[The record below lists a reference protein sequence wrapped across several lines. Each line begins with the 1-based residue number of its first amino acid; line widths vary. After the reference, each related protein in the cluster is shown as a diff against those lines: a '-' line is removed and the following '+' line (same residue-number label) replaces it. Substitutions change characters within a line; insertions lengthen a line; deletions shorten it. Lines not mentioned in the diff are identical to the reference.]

1 MTDQEPGGAQDG
13 QDRPNLPA
21 VPGDVSGPVSGR
33 PVYQDVT
40 TPGQRRPILPHWLS
54 SRDAATQHA
63 RRVTGAAAHTTAY
76 HAVRSPVYL
85 LHAAFWA
92 PVGAVKLAL
101 RWLAWWLVPVPVE
114 VWADAVADG
123 HRAWHRT
130 HAVHMQI
137 TKNRA
142 IISLVVVAAVVAGA
156 AAASRYVPGWGWVL
170 LGLAV
175 LPLLARHGRP
185 SSVRIVGQATVP
197 QQYEAL
203 TLDVVTRALG
213 SLGLSG
219 INTWRREGREIDY
232 TTPVKEAGPGFSV
245 GMNLPY
251 GTTAAMVIERRG
263 QLASGLRRPLG
274 AVWPEPG
281 SEHEGHL
288 ELWVGRE
295 DVAKRKPVPW
305 PLLKAAQVDIFQPV
319 AFATDMRGRPVKVP
333 LIYHNW
339 LIGSM
344 PRNGK
349 TVAVRGLCCA
359 AALDPLAELW
369 IAELK
374 GTGDLDALEQVS
386 HRFVSGIDE
395 VSIEYAAES
404 LRKLRAE
411 VERRAPRVKALPAEL
426 CPQRKVTRE
435 IAKRRS
441 LRLWPIVCT
450 IDECQNLFA
459 HPKYGKQAG
468 SDAEFI
474 IKVGPALGIVL
485 ILATQRPDKDSLPTG
500 ISGNASLRFCLYV
513 AGQIETDMILGT
525 SAYKNGLRP
534 STLRPE
540 IDAGTGYLK
549 GATPAPVVVHTYG
562 HDVGAAKTVAAR
574 ARAARERAG
583 TLTGVAIAE
592 DEDQAARDPL
602 ADALAVFNGDAAL
615 HWGVLAERLAGRWP
629 DRWAGATPESV
640 SAELRA
646 LGVPSVQVKMGGEN
660 LKGCRR
666 EALEGLPK

>member
-1 MTDQEPGGAQDG
+1 VTSQPATGGEDAKVIH
-13 QDRPNLPA
+13 LPA
-21 VPGDVSGPVSGR
+21 VPGDVTQPATGKPI
-33 PVYQDVT
+33 YQDVT
-40 TPGQRRPILPHWLS
+40 PPGARKPILPHWLS
-54 SRDAATQHA
+54 SRDAAKHHA
-63 RRVTGAAAHTTAY
+63 RRVTGAAAHTAAY

-92 PVGAVKLAL
+92 PVGIVRLLL
-101 RWLAWWLVPVPVE
+101 RWAHWWAVPVPLE

-130 HAVHMQI
+130 HAVHKE
-137 TKNRA
+137 TAKNRA
-142 IISLVVVAAVVAGA
+142 LISLVVICAASVAGA
-156 AAASRYVPGWGWVL
+156 AASKYVPWWGWVL
-170 LGLAV
+170 AGLVA
-175 LPLLARHGRP
+175 LPVLARHGRP
-185 SSVRIVGQATVP
+185 GSVRIVGQAHVP
-197 QQYEAL
+197 AAYEAL
-203 TLDVVTRALG
+203 TLDVVTRAL
-213 SLGLSG
+213 SALGLSG
-219 INTWRREGREIDY
+219 INQWRREGREIDY
-232 TTPVKEAGPGFSV
+232 TTPVKEDGPGFSV

-251 GTTAAMVIERRG
+251 GTTAAMVVERRG

-281 SEHEGHL
+281 TEHEGHL
-288 ELWVGRE
+288 ELWVGAE
-295 DVAKRKPVPW
+295 DVAKRRPAAW
-305 PLLKAAQVDIFQPV
+305 PLLKAGQVDIFQPV
-319 AFATDMRGRPVKVP
+319 PFATDMRGRPVKAP

-359 AALDPLAELW
+359 AALDPVAELW
-369 IAELK
+369 VAELK

-386 HRFVSGIDE
+386 HRFVSGIDDD
-395 VSIEYAAES
+395 SIGYAAES

-411 VERRAPRVKALPAEL
+411 VERRAPRVKALPTDL

-435 IAKRRS
+435 IAKRRA

-450 IDECQNLFA
+450 IDECQNVFS
-459 HPKYGKQAG
+459 HPKFGKQAG
-468 SDAEFI
+468 DDATFI

-485 ILATQRPDKDSLPTG
+485 VLATQRPDKDSLPTG
-500 ISGNASLRFCLYV
+500 VSGNVSQRFCLYV
-513 AGQIETDMILGT
+513 AGQVETDMILGT
-525 SAYKNGLRP
+525 SSYKNGLRP

-562 HDVGAAKTVAAR
+562 HDTGGAKAVVAR

-583 TLTGVAIAE
+583 TLTGVAVGDSE
-592 DEDQAARDPL
+592 GQAARDPL
-602 ADALAVFNGDAAL
+602 ADALAVFSGEAGL
-615 HWGVLAERLAGRWP
+615 HWGVLAERLVRRWP
-629 DRWAGATPESV
+629 DRWAGATAESV

-646 LGVPSVQVKMGGEN
+646 LGVASVQVKMNGEN
-660 LKGCRR
+660 LKGVRR
-666 EALEGLPK
+666 EALEGLPG